1 MAAGVAQVMVGVVL
15 FTVRVTVAV
24 EDLLVSAWLVAVT
37 VTVCWAEIVAGA
49 VYSPDVLIVPT
60 PAGLIVHVTA
70 VLALFVVA
78 VNCCVWPAY
87 SKLVEGETLTVMLS
101 KGSPLMPNVEFPLMS
116 ILSATS
122 IR

>member
-1 MAAGVAQVMVGVVL
+1 MVGVVL
-15 FTVRVTVAV
+15 CTARVTVAV
-24 EDLLVSAWLVAVT
+24 EDLLVSTWLVAVT
-37 VTVCWAEIVAGA
+37 VTVWAVVMLAGA
-49 VYSPDVLIVPT
+49 VYRPEALTVPA

-70 VLALFVVA
+70 VSALLVVA

-87 SKLVEGETLTVMLS
+87 SKLVEGETLTVILS
-101 KGSPLMPNVEFPLMS
+101 YGSPLMPNVEFPLMS